1 MVRTGGRVLD
11 PALDGFIVELTA
23 SEAEINSFIKDLTS
37 RAELLEVAR
46 SGALGMARSARPL
59 QLVKSSG

>member
-1 MVRTGGRVLD
+1 MLD